1 MATDT
6 DKTALVLEGGG
17 MRGVFTDG
25 VLDYLLDAGVSFP
38 YCVAVSAA
46 ACNGLSYMS
55 GQRGRARAT
64 NIDLLAKFHYIGVKY
79 LWTQRSIFDRKLL
92 YERVPAEI
100 LPFDYAACFA
110 NPTVFEMVTTDCLT
124 GKACYLTEKSDPA
137 RLIEIAKASSA
148 LPYVCPVVHVDGRPM
163 LDGGIA
169 DSVPVGRALSLGYRR
184 IVVVLTRNK
193 GFRHEGRDIK
203 LPRFVYREYP
213 RLRSLLSRRHAL
225 YNEQLRRVERLEA
238 DGRVTVI
245 RPRRPMEVG
254 RLDSDTQKLERLY
267 EEGYACAREVLG

>member
-1 MATDT
+1 MTTDT

-100 LPFDYAACFA
+100 LPFDYAAFFA

-213 RLRSLLSRRHAL
+213 RLRSLLSRRRAL

-238 DGRVTVI
+238 EGRVTVI

-267 EEGYACAREVLG
+267 EEGYACAREALG